1 MLQATET
8 EARSP
13 GGPGRSDSVSPE
25 TVSVVGSNS
34 KSARGHCEDGDCQGL
49 AFVLLM
55 ARTARLARKEQEVE
69 SGQQKRRRGEKQ
81 RSRKTKEEEEVS
93 AKDNQTRSSFQVAGV
108 VPCPIVPC
116 QFQFSPQCLQF
127 LWRAGPNE
135 WFHVRV
141 AISVISLIMI
151 CDWQVMPDVGC

>member
-25 TVSVVGSNS
+25 TVSV
-34 KSARGHCEDGDCQGL
+34 GHCEDGDCQGL

-69 SGQQKRRRGEKQ
+69 SGQKSKGAEKQSRRR
-81 RSRKTKEEEEVS
+81 RFLPKTTRPEVAS
-93 AKDNQTRSSFQVAGV
+93 KLQALSH
-108 VPCPIVPC
+108 VP
-116 QFQFSPQCLQF
+116 
-127 LWRAGPNE
+127 
-135 WFHVRV
+135 
-141 AISVISLIMI
+141 
-151 CDWQVMPDVGC
+151 